1 MVDLARQQITPVN
14 DAIFGTCFARIGI
27 VPTSKCHDDDSP
39 PFLSSPPSPVYF
51 IIFLLFFPPIL
62 FDSTRST
69 VNWIEFRVT
78 PELLCKCGRLLD
90 PMNEFPASRPRLIGR
105 RRERRE
111 KERWEMIKR
120 IEEEGVK
127 RMDIEAKTEERR
139 WIEVAQ
145 FGWLNWPRVYVEERV
160 TELWQR
166 PWFMRVN
173 ASPREAALNS
183 SIHPFKRPFFSGKW
197 TSLSR

>member
-1 MVDLARQQITPVN
+1 M
-14 DAIFGTCFARIGI
+14 
-27 VPTSKCHDDDSP
+27 PTSKCHDDDSP
-39 PFLSSPPSPVYF
+39 PFLSRPPLSCLFYYFSSFFSSHFIRFDSFDRELNWIPRNTGIIVQMRSPPRSYEW
-51 IIFLLFFPPIL
+51 ISGIEAS
-62 FDSTRST
+62 FDRKK
-69 VNWIEFRVT
+69 ER
-78 PELLCKCGRLLD
+78 KK
-90 PMNEFPASRPRLIGR
+90 
-105 RRERRE
+105 RER
-111 KERWEMIKR
+111 ERWEMIKR

-160 TELWQR
+160 TGLWQR

-197 TSLSR
+197 TSLER